1 MEAKASGGISVD
13 VKGCARCGTD
23 HNGHVFMR
31 LTNPQ
36 DEYEW
41 WAFCP
46 LLREPVLVK
55 ITIPEAPKQPSP
67 EEIQKM
73 QGEQERVGQRP
84 RPAPPPPPIVEL
96 PDDTPLG

>member
-23 HNGHVFMR
+23 HDGHLFMR

-36 DEYEW
+36 DEFEW

-46 LLREPVLVK
+46 LMREPILVK
-55 ITIPEAPKQPSP
+55 ISIPEAPKLPTP
-67 EEIQKM
+67 VEIQEM
-73 QGEQERVGQRP
+73 QHEQEQRD
-84 RPAPPPPPIVEL
+84 RSPAKF
-96 PDDTPLG
+96 TPNVDG